1 MKKILFLSLMLI
13 SLSASAQQHH
23 GYWRH
28 GGGGNP
34 WFWVAPTVIGGVVGY
49 EIARQQQ
56 PVVIQQVPTCASP
69 GIRCSYEI
77 QQPIPVQPICSIW
90 TEVQHPDGTITRT
103 RTCTQ

>member
-1 MKKILFLSLMLI
+1 MKKILILSLMLI
-13 SLSASAQQHH
+13 SISASAQH
-23 GYWRH
+23 RH
-28 GGGGNP
+28 GHWHHGGGNP

-77 QQPIPVQPICSIW
+77 QQPIPMQPICSIW